1 MAESDHILVTQHLLI
16 RLTASVIIFGIG
28 GDMNN
33 VVVSLRETQRT
44 SKLNINFQK
53 INFIDIVVV
62 YDKIVSIN
70 FWRIPIVTGVLPN
83 RDSET
88 RGAIVRMAE
97 TNATLK
103 RPVNK
108 LFTVRNTYD
117 DANQTDK
124 AAEQKLR

>member
-28 GDMNN
+28 GD
-33 VVVSLRETQRT
+33 VSLRETQRT

-53 INFIDIVVV
+53 ISFIDIVVV
-62 YDKIVSIN
+62 YDKMVSIN

-88 RGAIVRMAE
+88 RGAIVRMAK

-108 LFTVRNTYD
+108 LFS
-117 DANQTDK
+117 
-124 AAEQKLR
+124 

>member
-1 MAESDHILVTQHLLI
+1 
-16 RLTASVIIFGIG
+16 
-28 GDMNN
+28 MNN

-44 SKLNINFQK
+44 SKLNINFHK

-62 YDKIVSIN
+62 YDKMVSIN
-70 FWRIPIVTGVLPN
+70 FWRIPIVTGVLRN
-83 RDSET
+83 RDSEI
-88 RGAIVRMAE
+88 RGAIVRMAK

-103 RPVNK
+103 HPVNK

-124 AAEQKLR
+124 AAEQKLRWGVAVIGELNLKYEC